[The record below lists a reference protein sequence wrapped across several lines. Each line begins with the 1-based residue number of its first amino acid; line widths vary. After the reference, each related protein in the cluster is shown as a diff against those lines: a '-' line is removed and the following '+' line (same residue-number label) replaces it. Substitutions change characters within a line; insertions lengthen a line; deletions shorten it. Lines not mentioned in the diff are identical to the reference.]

1 MDNPTLKLELSCFSN
16 HTVSKIDLSKL
27 VVEEDG
33 NVVGETWASEMWEW
47 DCSGSKS
54 GVHEWNVK
62 EESNKSGLE
71 EDSEVTERVDH
82 TLLGKREVSGLA
94 DHQISPLD
102 AHDGYEIAGLSELEG
117 LGGVA
122 NWVPFGSLGLSVE
135 PWKGLVSWVVSALNP
150 SSWISVLSI
159 EHSNINLSVLL
170 FIPSKSEPFI

>member
-1 MDNPTLKLELSCFSN
+1 MSEPKY
-16 HTVSKIDLSKL
+16 
-27 VVEEDG
+27 G
-33 NVVGETWASEMWEW
+33 NIVGETWASEMWEW

-62 EESNKSGLE
+62 EECNKGGLE
-71 EDSEVTERVDH
+71 ENTEVTERVDH

-122 NWVPFGSLGLSVE
+122 NWVPFVSNGSSVE
-135 PWKGLVSWVVSALNP
+135 PWNSFIIWSISALNP
-150 SSWISVLSI
+150 GIWSSFLSI

-170 FIPSKSEPFI
+170 FVPSKSEPFFFVSCEVGVSIKGFLFN